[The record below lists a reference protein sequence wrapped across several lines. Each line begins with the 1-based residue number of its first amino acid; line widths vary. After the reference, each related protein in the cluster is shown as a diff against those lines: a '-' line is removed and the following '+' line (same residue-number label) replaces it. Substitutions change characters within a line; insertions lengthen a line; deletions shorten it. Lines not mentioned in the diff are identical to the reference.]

1 MSTGALSFL
10 SLNNGLWKIMFY
22 RIYIFNSLME
32 SGSKSRDLATSAFAV
47 SRLICGYSTAAF
59 GVSELAEKH
68 RNKGLTNLGKQYSHP
83 IWEGNTHIP

>member
-1 MSTGALSFL
+1 
-10 SLNNGLWKIMFY
+10 MFY
-22 RIYIFNSLME
+22 RIYIFNSHME
-32 SGSKSRDLATSAFAV
+32 GGSKSGDLATSAFAV

-83 IWEGNTHIP
+83 LGNRHLKYPETA